1 MGNRFDQRTL
11 AVLCSELGAVPL
23 LILALFSSSFAVAGT
38 RPLLVAILVFTAI
51 SVSLT
56 AWQGSLDD
64 RLFVI
69 LCTGGMIGVAGS
81 AAVIADQGTSHAV
94 LVLLA
99 AIPALAAMGSS
110 GRTVVGFMTIA
121 VTLGLAVVA
130 VRAASLTDLLVSGG
144 AVIMAVIAPT
154 LMVTMLR
161 RNLSDLIHEQT
172 TLSLIDPLTGALN
185 RRGLFDGAPTV
196 FEEAQQAGQMI
207 GMLVIDIDHFKRV
220 NDALGHSAGDEVLV
234 DITSVLHEEVGDRGI
249 VARTGGEEFTILF
262 GVAGAAELEAAST
275 RLRLA
280 VGSGSEVTA
289 SVGGVCAPL
298 RRLDAPLHPDAQTLL
313 DDLARPAD
321 QRLYAAKALG
331 RNRSMV
337 SQIPT
342 VDWYFDDPEATAT
355 SEDGTARQVRTTSAL
370 VSAVAPRSA
379 GAATRVL
386 RAASTR
392 TASGSRPPRS
402 ARRIDG
408 VDITDPGVADFG
420 APDPTGDATFE
431 ILHPARDAGRIRQ
444 LTSSN
449 LYEFVDIWPDAVA
462 ELRQLDALDHV
473 EPGVRP
479 ADPLDYDDPSVVT
492 GHTRYVVFPWRR
504 RVVRMPD
511 SATFYRL
518 KTARNRFLVTSA
530 EQRRWGET
538 IIAVAGL
545 SVGSSAVTAC
555 SLTGVRHFRL
565 ADPDTLAT
573 TNLNRMSGS
582 VCDVGTAK
590 LDLTARRLL
599 EADPY
604 TVIESFA
611 DGYSPTTADRFLAT
625 SPSGPRTIV
634 IEEIDDV
641 AAKIDM
647 RRRARALRIPVISA
661 TDMGDN
667 VILDIERYDLDPTY
681 PIFHGRVENFTAGDA
696 TDPAQRLRMATSIVG
711 DVLTPR
717 MAFSASQIGRGVAS
731 WPQLGSTGAMA
742 GAFAAAAAR
751 NIVSGHLV
759 ESGRHVID
767 VEQILNAGHGGSA
780 WNELDPEFIAGRPT
794 DGPGTWDREKP
805 PA

>member
-1 MGNRFDQRTL
+1 M
-11 AVLCSELGAVPL
+11 CSELGAVPL
-23 LILALFSSSFAVAGT
+23 LIFALFSSSFAVAGT

-69 LCTGGMIGVAGS
+69 LCAGGMIGVAGS

-110 GRTVVGFMTIA
+110 GRTVVGFMTFA

-130 VRAASLTDLLVSGG
+130 VRAASLTDLLVGGG

-161 RNLSDLIHEQT
+161 RNLSDLIHEQA

-196 FEEAQQAGQMI
+196 FEEAQQSGQMI

-262 GVAGAAELEAAST
+262 GVADAAELEAVST

-280 VGSGSEVTA
+280 VGSRSEVTV

-342 VDWYFDDPEATAT
+342 VEWYFDDPEATSAT
-355 SEDGTARQVRTTSAL
+355 SDDGTARQVRATSAL

-379 GAATRVL
+379 GATTRAP

-392 TASGSRPPRS
+392 AESERRTPTQSRSVRF
-402 ARRIDG
+402 
-408 VDITDPGVADFG
+408 VDVDE
-420 APDPTGDATFE
+420 ATFE
-431 ILHPARDAGRIRQ
+431 ILHPGRDADRIRQ

-449 LYEFVDIWPDAVA
+449 VYEVVDIWPDAVA

-473 EPGVRP
+473 EPGVHP
-479 ADPLDYDDPSVVT
+479 AVPLDYDDPAVVDE
-492 GHTRYVVFPWRR
+492 HTRYVVFPWRR

-518 KTARNRFLVTSA
+518 KTARNRFLVTGA
-530 EQRRWGET
+530 EQRRWDET

-545 SVGSSAVTAC
+545 SVGSSAVSAC
-555 SLTGVRHFRL
+555 SLTGARHFRL
-565 ADPDTLAT
+565 ADPDTLAA

-582 VCDVGTAK
+582 VCDVGTSK
-590 LDLTARRLL
+590 LDLTVRRLL

-611 DGYSPTTADRFLAT
+611 DGYTPTTADRFLAT
-625 SPSGPRTIV
+625 SESGPRTIV

-647 RRRARALRIPVISA
+647 RRRAQALRIPVISA

-681 PIFHGRVENFTAGDA
+681 PIFHGRVEQFTAGDPG
-696 TDPAQRLRMATSIVG
+696 DPAQRLRMAASIVG

-751 NIVSGHLV
+751 NIVCGHRV
-759 ESGRHVID
+759 ESGRHVLDI
-767 VEQILNAGHGGSA
+767 EQMLNAGDGGSA
-780 WNELDPEFIAGRPT
+780 WNELDPDVVAGRHT

>member
-1 MGNRFDQRTL
+1 MGDRFDQRTL

-23 LILALFSSSFAVAGT
+23 LIFALFSSSFAVAGA
-38 RPLLVAILVFTAI
+38 RPLLLAILVFTAI

-69 LCTGGMIGVAGS
+69 LCAGGMIGVAGS

-110 GRTVVGFMTIA
+110 GRTVVGFMTFA
-121 VTLGLAVVA
+121 VTLGLTVVA
-130 VRAASLTDLLVSGG
+130 VRAASLTDLLVGGG

-161 RNLSDLIHEQT
+161 RNLSDLIHEQA

-185 RRGLFDGAPTV
+185 RRGLFEGAPTV
-196 FEEAQQAGQMI
+196 FDEAQEAGQLI

-220 NDALGHSAGDEVLV
+220 NDALGHSAGDDVLV
-234 DITSVLHEEVGDRGI
+234 DITSVLHEEVQDRGI
-249 VARTGGEEFTILF
+249 VARSGGEEFTVLF
-262 GVAGAAELEAAST
+262 GVDSVADLEADST

-280 VGSGSEVTA
+280 AGSRSEVTV

-298 RRLDAPLHPDAQTLL
+298 QRLNAPRHPDAQTVL
-313 DDLARPAD
+313 DVLARPAD

-342 VDWYFDDPEATAT
+342 IEWYFDDPVATAT
-355 SEDGTARQVRTTSAL
+355 SEAGSAKQVRTTSAL

-379 GAATRVL
+379 RTSTRTP

-392 TASGSRPPRS
+392 IVSGSRTGPPPRS
-402 ARRIDG
+402 ARRFDG
-408 VDITDPGVADFG
+408 AGISDPGATEP
-420 APDPTGDATFE
+420 AGDATFE
-431 ILHPARDAGRIRQ
+431 ILHPARDADRIRQ

-449 LYEFVDIWPDAVA
+449 VYEFVDIWPDSVA

-479 ADPLDYDDPSVVT
+479 ADPLDYDDPAVVAE
-492 GHTRYVVFPWRR
+492 HSRYVVFPWRR
-504 RVVRMPD
+504 RVVRMAD

-518 KTARNRFLVTSA
+518 KTARNRFLVTGA

-545 SVGSSAVTAC
+545 SVGSSAVSAC

-611 DGYSPTTADRFLAT
+611 DGYTPATADRFLAT

-696 TDPAQRLRMATSIVG
+696 TDPAQRLRMAASIVG

-717 MAFSASQIGRGVAS
+717 MAFSASQLGRAVAS

-751 NIVSGHLV
+751 NIVSGRRV

-767 VEQILNAGHGGSA
+767 VEQMLNAGDGGSA
-780 WNELDPEFIAGRPT
+780 WNELNPDIITGRLT
-794 DGPGTWDREKP
+794 DGSGTWDREKP